1 MAHRDIQA
9 WLEKRVQNPK
19 SSTLWKMNPFSYR
32 RPGQRG
38 RPCRVWVSDKYQD
51 VRAAAEAVLG
61 PLAVFEPVAEA
72 SAPPDVA
79 VSVPEPELPPM
90 PPVPSPV
97 LGTLQITQADSY
109 VQPPIKPAPVPPW
122 QAMRAQRAQLPVM
135 GVLCVMQADSIVQ
148 LPIAPPPPSEPL
160 PPLPEPDIGSL
171 EFWDEHPFFQASSDW
186 LPVHI
191 AREARSHD

>member
-1 MAHRDIQA
+1 MDPGTPGKRDDPDACAQ
-9 WLEKRVQNPK
+9 RH
-19 SSTLWKMNPFSYR
+19 
-32 RPGQRG
+32 GQVR
-38 RPCRVWVSDKYQD
+38 SDG
-51 VRAAAEAVLG
+51 AAVEAVLG
-61 PLAVFEPVAEA
+61 PLAAFKPVVED
-72 SAPPDVA
+72 SPPPDVV

-97 LGTLQITQADSY
+97 LGTLRITQADSY

-160 PPLPEPDIGSL
+160 PPLPEPDIGTVD
-171 EFWDEHPFFQASSDW
+171 FWDGHEFFQASPD
-186 LPVHI
+186 
-191 AREARSHD
+191 